1 MKHHYLILIL
11 FVDKETGKRFNHN
24 YTFYGTQKQ
33 AEKKTKDRIRAYRG
47 IDRGKVVKA
56 DLLRVDK
63 LSFIKS
69 YKEGDN
75 G

>member
-33 AEKKTKDRIRAYRG
+33 AEKQTKSRIRAYRG
-47 IDRGKVVKA
+47 IETGKVVKA

-63 LSFIKS
+63 LSHIKTF
-69 YKEGDN
+69 KGV
-75 G
+75 